1 MFCHTHKNN
10 LVDWNIFRS
19 VGVSRIPAYFQTIW
33 SSAIQKETTTTRVE
47 IQELIQSH
55 HCQQS
60 CNWSLKVNHCNLK
73 WLSNMLIFEMKNVL
87 FTYKHL
93 DICSILPMHFYQLTL
108 MVVGGVWLCPNFFQT
123 AISQW
128 KKGEVPNLVTFPN
141 SLWTFRK

>member
-19 VGVSRIPAYFQTIW
+19 TGVSRIPAYFQTIW
-33 SSAIQKETTTTRVE
+33 SGAIQKETTTTRVE

-73 WLSNMLIFEMKNVL
+73 WLSNILIFEMKNVL
-87 FTYKHL
+87 FTWYL
-93 DICSILPMHFYQLTL
+93 FNSSYVFLSINPN
-108 MVVGGVWLCPNFFQT
+108 GGGGWLCQKFFQT
-123 AISQW
+123 AILTW
-128 KKGEVPNLVTFPN
+128 KKGEVRNLVTFPN